1 MPAKVAAAAA
11 QVGGAAAEEMIR
23 MTEASGSQLQV
34 WIDRLGAGD
43 PAARDELIRHACE
56 RLRRLTAKMLQDY
69 SRLHRWEDT
78 DDVFQNAVLRLLRAL
93 RQVTP
98 VSVSDFFRLA
108 AVQVRR
114 ELIDL
119 ARHYFGPEG
128 PAARHATAGS
138 GDGLAPAGADR
149 PTTTDQ
155 PYRLAVWGEFH
166 QKVDALPDDERD
178 VFGLV
183 WYQGLTQAEAAR
195 ALDISEA
202 TVKRRWLSA
211 RLRLQAALRGEAPV

>member
-1 MPAKVAAAAA
+1 
-11 QVGGAAAEEMIR
+11 
-23 MTEASGSQLQV
+23 MTEASGTQLQLL
-34 WIDRLGAGD
+34 IDRLNAGD
-43 PAARDELIRHACE
+43 PAARDELIHHAAE
-56 RLRRLTAKMLQDY
+56 RLRKVTAKMFQDY

-93 RQVTP
+93 QQITP
-98 VSVSDFFRLA
+98 VSVADFFRLA

-128 PAARHATAGS
+128 PAARHAK
-138 GDGLAPAGADR
+138 DGNSNSQGGLSHPGADR
-149 PTTTDQ
+149 PTSTDQ

-166 QKVDALPDDERD
+166 EKVDALPDDERD
-178 VFGLV
+178 VFGLL
-183 WYQGLTQAEAAR
+183 WYQGLTQAETAR
-195 ALDISEA
+195 MLDISEA

-211 RLRLQAALRGEAPV
+211 RLRLQAALRGEGVF